1 MDRPVSVEAHLRSTI
16 RIGGASAFWGD
27 SAVGPAQLVERGA
40 INYLVFDYLAETTMA
55 ILASAKAKDSNMGYA
70 SDFVDTMRSLLP
82 AIAAQRIKVV
92 SNAGGLNPDGCAK
105 ALAAIVQEAK
115 LSLKIAVVEGD
126 DIKERLTLLHTLS
139 MDGDQPVPVPQKPLS
154 ANVYFGAL
162 PVARALSAGADIV
175 VTGRCVDSAVTL
187 GPLLHEFGWRAD
199 DYDLLAA
206 GSLAGHIIECGCQ
219 ATGGLFTDWQL
230 VPDWADIGYPIV
242 ECRANGQFTVSKP
255 PNTGGLICAPAVAEQ
270 MLYEIG
276 DPQRY
281 LLPDVTCDFSQV
293 SIQQDGPGK
302 VQVAGARGSP
312 PSPYYKVSA
321 TFRDGFRCSGTMII
335 IGIDAV
341 AKARRTADAIL
352 TRTRRLLA
360 QAGHSD
366 FTGSNVEVIGAET
379 LYGPHAR
386 YTSLR
391 EVMMRVT
398 VTHPSKSALEIF
410 AKEIAPS
417 GTSWSPGTTMPP
429 GGRPQP
435 APVIR
440 QFNCLVPKTSVQSTV
455 RIADETIVVPSPPG
469 RPLQAATP
477 TSESPTAVVAEGE
490 PMPLI
495 ALAYSRSGDKG
506 ERSNIG
512 VIARRAEFL
521 PLIEAQL
528 TASAVQRYFA
538 HLGPGPVRR
547 YALPGIQAFN
557 YVIDDV
563 LHGGGSAS
571 MRMDPMGKGMAQM
584 LLDFQIRVPPKLV
597 SQIKSRDGEGPL
609 A

>member
-1 MDRPVSVEAHLRSTI
+1 M
-16 RIGGASAFWGD
+16 
-27 SAVGPAQLVERGA
+27 
-40 INYLVFDYLAETTMA
+40 
-55 ILASAKAKDSNMGYA
+55 
-70 SDFVDTMRSLLP
+70 
-82 AIAAQRIKVV
+82 
-92 SNAGGLNPDGCAK
+92 
-105 ALAAIVQEAK
+105 
-115 LSLKIAVVEGD
+115 
-126 DIKERLTLLHTLS
+126 
-139 MDGDQPVPVPQKPLS
+139 
-154 ANVYFGAL
+154 
-162 PVARALSAGADIV
+162 
-175 VTGRCVDSAVTL
+175 
-187 GPLLHEFGWRAD
+187 
-199 DYDLLAA
+199 
-206 GSLAGHIIECGCQ
+206 
-219 ATGGLFTDWQL
+219 
-230 VPDWADIGYPIV
+230 
-242 ECRANGQFTVSKP
+242 
-255 PNTGGLICAPAVAEQ
+255 
-270 MLYEIG
+270 
-276 DPQRY
+276 
-281 LLPDVTCDFSQV
+281 LPDVTCDFSQV
-293 SIQQDGPGK
+293 SIQQDGAEK

-335 IGIDAV
+335 IGINAV

-352 TRTRRLLA
+352 TRTSRLLA
-360 QAGHSD
+360 QAGHAD
-366 FTGSNVEVIGAET
+366 FSAFNVEVIGAET

-386 YTSLR
+386 YQSLR

-398 VTHPSKSALEIF
+398 VTHPSKAALEIF

-469 RPLQAATP
+469 RQIDIAPPTP
-477 TSESPTAVVAEGE
+477 ESPSMIVAVGE

-528 TASAVQRYFA
+528 TAAAVRRYFA

-547 YALPGIQAFN
+547 YALPGIHAFN

-571 MRMDPMGKGMAQM
+571 LRMDPMGKGMAQM
-584 LLDFQIRVPPKLV
+584 LLDFEMRVPPELV
-597 SQIKSRDGEGPL
+597 ALINSQPAK
-609 A
+609 